1 MKKKKAVKKVKIIGR
16 VEGKQIVGFIGA
28 GNMAHAMMKSIY
40 RMWEMAATDVDWKK
54 IEDVHKKFG
63 VEKVA
68 GIPELVK
75 KSEVIVVAVKPGN
88 IDEVLKEIKSE
99 MKPDK
104 TLISIVA
111 GVTIKKIQDIVG
123 GVSVVRVMPNTP
135 VLVNEG
141 TCAYA
146 VSKEY
151 NSWSIARFLLQR
163 TCKVAIELDEDKIN
177 AVTAISGSGPA
188 YFFYMAEAMVKA
200 GFDLGLSGDH
210 LRDLIGQTMKGAGEM
225 ILKSSDTPDVLRAR
239 VTSKGGTTEQ
249 AIRVMD
255 EKNMKA
261 IIIEAV
267 IAAKNRAEELGK

>member
-1 MKKKKAVKKVKIIGR
+1 MKRKKTIKKSVKNDAKIN
-16 VEGKQIVGFIGA
+16 KQVVGFIGA
-28 GNMAHAMMKSIY
+28 GNMAHAMMRALY
-40 RMWEMAATDVDWKK
+40 RTWDMAATDVDWKK
-54 IEDVHKKFG
+54 IEDVHEKFG
-63 VEKVA
+63 VEKAVSVA
-68 GIPELVK
+68 ELVK
-75 KSEVIVVAVKPGN
+75 KSEVVIIAVKPVN
-88 IDEVLKEIKSE
+88 VEAVLDEIKSE
-99 MKPDK
+99 MRADK
-104 TLISIVA
+104 TIISIVA
-111 GVTIKKIQDIVG
+111 GVAIKKIQDVLG
-123 GVSVVRVMPNTP
+123 KVSIVRVMPNTP

-151 NSWSIARFLLQR
+151 NDLSVARFLLQR
-163 TCKVAIELDEDKIN
+163 ACRVAIEMDEDKLD

-200 GFDLGLSGDH
+200 GLDLGLSGEH

-225 ILKSSDTPDVLRAR
+225 ILKSKDDPAGLRAR

-255 EKNMKA
+255 EKCMNE

-267 IAAKNRAEELGK
+267 IAAKNRAKELGK